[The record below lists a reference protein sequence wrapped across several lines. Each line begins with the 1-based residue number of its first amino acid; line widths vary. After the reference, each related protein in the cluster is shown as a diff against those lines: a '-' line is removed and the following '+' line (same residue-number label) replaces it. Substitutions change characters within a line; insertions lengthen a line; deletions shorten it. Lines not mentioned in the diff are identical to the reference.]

1 MFFLRKVILAITAFI
16 LVLWGGASTQT
27 NSLMLQG
34 GGLVGLIAGIVILF
48 IFGRMALRAMGL
60 IPALIIIFG
69 IISFII
75 YAIGGFRGGIENLGD
90 NLKNFLGQQG
100 KAIPAI
106 ENFAENTMEK
116 TSAEKTSEG
125 QASKDETSEAEVSQ
139 EDTLM
144 NSNLVAEE
152 AQNTQAASNIPQIQS
167 PARVLTADTLEING
181 IRMQLYGIDAPE
193 MNQSCANAKGR
204 SYRCG
209 QEAANWLKGWIT
221 GYNLD
226 CQIMGR
232 AANGNYV
239 GVCSLGDY
247 DLGAALV
254 NAGWAVANREESEVY
269 VPYEDEART
278 KRNGLWSGRFYKPKD
293 WREYMQQGQ

>member
-69 IISFII
+69 IISFIT

-100 KAIPAI
+100 KVVPAI
-106 ENFAENTMEK
+106 ENFSESVMGT
-116 TSAEKTSEG
+116 TSEG
-125 QASKDETSEAEVSQ
+125 EAAQ
-139 EDTLM
+139 EDRLM
-144 NSNLVAEE
+144 NSNLEAEE
-152 AQNTQAASNIPQIQS
+152 TQNPQNTQASNNIPQIQS

-181 IRMQLYGIDAPE
+181 VRMQLFGIDAPE

-254 NAGWAVANREESEVY
+254 NAGWAVANREESEIY
-269 VPYEDEART
+269 VPYEDEARS

-293 WREYMQQGQ
+293 WREHMQQGQ

>member
-69 IISFII
+69 IISFIT

-100 KAIPAI
+100 KAVPAI
-106 ENFAENTMEK
+106 ENFSESVMGTI
-116 TSAEKTSEG
+116 SEG
-125 QASKDETSEAEVSQ
+125 EAAQ
-139 EDTLM
+139 EDRLM
-144 NSNLVAEE
+144 NSSLEAEE
-152 AQNTQAASNIPQIQS
+152 TQNPQNTQATNNIPQIQS

-181 IRMQLYGIDAPE
+181 VRMQLFGIDAPE

-254 NAGWAVANREESEVY
+254 NAGWAVANREESEIY

-293 WREYMQQGQ
+293 WREHMQQGQ

>member
-69 IISFII
+69 IISFIT

-100 KAIPAI
+100 KAVPTI
-106 ENFAENTMEK
+106 ENFSESVMGT
-116 TSAEKTSEG
+116 TSEG
-125 QASKDETSEAEVSQ
+125 EAAQ
-139 EDTLM
+139 EDRLM
-144 NSNLVAEE
+144 NSSLETEE
-152 AQNTQAASNIPQIQS
+152 TQNHQNTQASNNIPQIQS

-181 IRMQLYGIDAPE
+181 VRMQLFGIDAPE

-226 CQIMGR
+226 CQIMGH

-254 NAGWAVANREESEVY
+254 NAGWAVANREESEIY

-293 WREYMQQGQ
+293 WREHMQQGQ

>member
-69 IISFII
+69 IISFIT

-90 NLKNFLGQQG
+90 NLKNFLGQQR
-100 KAIPAI
+100 KAVPAI
-106 ENFAENTMEK
+106 ENFSESVMGT
-116 TSAEKTSEG
+116 TSE
-125 QASKDETSEAEVSQ
+125 DEAAQ
-139 EDTLM
+139 EDRLM
-144 NSNLVAEE
+144 NSSLEAEE
-152 AQNTQAASNIPQIQS
+152 TQNPQNTQATNNIPQIQS

-181 IRMQLYGIDAPE
+181 VRMQLFGIDAPE

-254 NAGWAVANREESEVY
+254 NAGWAVANREESEIY

-293 WREYMQQGQ
+293 WREHMQQGQ

>member
-1 MFFLRKVILAITAFI
+1 
-16 LVLWGGASTQT
+16 
-27 NSLMLQG
+27 MLQG

-69 IISFII
+69 IISFIT

-100 KAIPAI
+100 KAVPAI
-106 ENFAENTMEK
+106 ENFSESVMGT
-116 TSAEKTSEG
+116 TSEG
-125 QASKDETSEAEVSQ
+125 EAAQ
-139 EDTLM
+139 EDRLM
-144 NSNLVAEE
+144 NSSLEAEE
-152 AQNTQAASNIPQIQS
+152 TQNPQNTQATNNIPQIQS

-181 IRMQLYGIDAPE
+181 VRMQLFGIDAPE

-254 NAGWAVANREESEVY
+254 NAGWAVANREESEIY

-293 WREYMQQGQ
+293 WREHMQQGQ